1 MRTASLLGSRVDVTT
16 VSRVVNINRWLIGFA
31 PYLHLLVPGSVELVW
46 LVDGSLL
53 PPRDHEMEGEGFE
66 KRVTHST

>member
-1 MRTASLLGSRVDVTT
+1 MADW
-16 VSRVVNINRWLIGFA
+16 IWP

-53 PPRDHEMEGEGFE
+53 PPRDHEIEGEGLE
-66 KRVTHST
+66 NRVTHST